1 MTIENVIE
9 IRHLEMTR
17 DEEEVLV
24 QMVMFFNDMG
34 WIDDSTQGAYDTL
47 FDKITDPE
55 PSDYSFFDKEQ
66 YRYCLL
72 YTSDAADE

>member
-9 IRHLEMTR
+9 IRHLDMTR

-34 WIDDSTQGAYDTL
+34 WIDESTQDAYDSL
-47 FDKITDPE
+47 CEKISEPE
-55 PSDYSFFDKEQ
+55 PSDYSFYDKEE
-66 YRYCLL
+66 Y
-72 YTSDAADE
+72 DN

>member
-9 IRHLEMTR
+9 IRHLDMTR

-34 WIDDSTQGAYDTL
+34 WIDESTQDAYDSL

-55 PSDYSFFDKEQ
+55 PSDYSFYDKEE
-66 YRYCLL
+66 YGN
-72 YTSDAADE
+72 

>member
-9 IRHLEMTR
+9 IRHLDMTR

-34 WIDDSTQGAYDTL
+34 WIDESTQSAYVSL
-47 FDKITDPE
+47 FEKITDPE
-55 PSDYSFFDKEQ
+55 PSDYSFYDKEH
-66 YRYCLL
+66 Y
-72 YTSDAADE
+72 A

>member
-9 IRHLEMTR
+9 IRHLDMTR

-34 WIDDSTQGAYDTL
+34 WIDESTQSAYDSL
-47 FDKITDPE
+47 FEKITDPE
-55 PSDYSFFDKEQ
+55 QSDYSFLD
-66 YRYCLL
+66 R
-72 YTSDAADE
+72 DA

>member
-9 IRHLEMTR
+9 IRHLDMTR

-24 QMVMFFNDMG
+24 QMTMFFNEMG
-34 WIDDSTQGAYDTL
+34 WIDESTQSAYDSL

-55 PSDYSFFDKEQ
+55 PSDYSFYDKEH
-66 YRYCLL
+66 YNVK
-72 YTSDAADE
+72 